1 MTNILYLSEAFH
13 ILFSLLN
20 FLWGYMKNTFA
31 LVLLL
36 ISLPSFASKARLIA
50 LGEDQDG
57 SIYIQDNRNM
67 FLNVAHINNYKD
79 FVTLE
84 WGGSGTTVTSTNGG
98 DSDSSPKAEGG
109 FTRASSGFVYG
120 IYLGSESNTV
130 ARQRASAASFAGAN
144 TSFLQ
149 QDNVVDLFLG
159 GDAGVQWGFNFT
171 YSSAKDDLSDKKQ
184 GVGSSTASADGKFDA
199 NQSYVAT
206 RLGAIVGNIEFF
218 ALINLKNQAGGTK
231 NTTTTLNNEAEK
243 GDFFDEK
250 LGYKVG
256 GTFMFNDLRLF
267 ATQAFNKWDV
277 RDEAEITALQN
288 NIKSEVGVARVSMIN
303 DKTKFFT
310 KFMYVRD
317 AQKTNTTGS
326 TQLSSNQN
334 DKINM
339 VDTNVPITVGLEHE
353 VTSWFILRGSIA
365 QQIYSK
371 VRGDGLASSNNKK
384 IKSTANSTSVN
395 IGSTLTFGQLML
407 DGLIG
412 TTGYETCSGG
422 VCRNNGN
429 KQGIISTDNILTR
442 VALRYNF

>member
-1 MTNILYLSEAFH
+1 MKF
-13 ILFSLLN
+13 LFAAL
-20 FLWGYMKNTFA
+20 FLFLTSN
-31 LVLLL
+31 V
-36 ISLPSFASKARLIA
+36 FASKARLIA

-67 FLNVAHINNYKD
+67 FLNAAQINNYKD

-84 WGGSGTTVTSTNGG
+84 WGGSGTTVTTTNGG
-98 DSDSSPKAEGG
+98 DSDTSPKAEGG

-130 ARQRASAASFAGAN
+130 ARQRASGAAFAGSN

-159 GDAGVQWGFNFT
+159 GDAGVQWGFNLS
-171 YSSAKDDLSDKKQ
+171 YSSTRDNLSDKKQ
-184 GVGSSTASADGKFDA
+184 GVGSSTAAAEGKFDA

-206 RLGAIVGNIEFF
+206 RIGALMGNVEFF
-218 ALINLKNQAGGTK
+218 ANINLKNQAGGTK
-231 NTTTTLNNEAEK
+231 NTSTTFNNEAEK
-243 GDFFDEK
+243 TDFFEEK

-256 GTFMFNDLRLF
+256 GTFMLNDLRIF
-267 ATQAFNKWDV
+267 ITQSFNKWEV
-277 RDEAEITALQN
+277 RDEGEITANQN
-288 NIKSEVGVARVSMIN
+288 SARSEGGVARVSMIN

-310 KFMYVRD
+310 KIMYVRD
-317 AQKTNTTGS
+317 AQKSSTTGS
-326 TQLSSNQN
+326 TQLTSNQN
-334 DKINM
+334 DKIRM
-339 VDTNVPITVGLEHE
+339 TDINVPISVGLEHDI
-353 VTSWFILRGSIA
+353 TTWFIVRGSIA
-365 QQIYSK
+365 QQVYSE
-371 VRGDGLASSNNKK
+371 VSGDGLASSNNKK

-395 IGSTLTFGQLML
+395 VGSTLTFGQLMI
-407 DGLIG
+407 DGLVG
-412 TTGYETCSGG
+412 TTGYETCTGG

>member
-1 MTNILYLSEAFH
+1 MKRILAF
-13 ILFSLLN
+13 IFVVFMS
-20 FLWGYMKNTFA
+20 
-31 LVLLL
+31 
-36 ISLPSFASKARLIA
+36 SPSFASKARLIA

-67 FLNVAHINNYKD
+67 FLNAAHINNYKD
-79 FVTLE
+79 FITLE
-84 WGGSGTTVTSTNGG
+84 WGGGGGSVTSTNGG
-98 DSDSSPKAEGG
+98 DSDNSPKAEGG

-130 ARQRASAASFAGAN
+130 AKQRASAATFAGAN

-149 QDNVVDLFLG
+149 QDNVIDLFLG
-159 GDAGVQWGFNFT
+159 GDAGVQWGFNFS
-171 YSSAKDDLSDKKQ
+171 YSSTKDDLSDKKQ
-184 GVGSSTASADGKFDA
+184 GVGSTTSSADGKFDA

-218 ALINLKNQAGGTK
+218 ANINLKNQAGGTK

-243 GDFFDEK
+243 ADYFDEK

-267 ATQAFNKWDV
+267 ATQAYNKWDV
-277 RDEAEITALQN
+277 RDEAEITAIQN
-288 NIKSEVGVARVSMIN
+288 NIKTEAGVARVSMIN

-317 AQKTNTTGS
+317 AQKTSTTGS

-334 DKINM
+334 DKMNK
-339 VDTNVPITVGLEHE
+339 VDNNIPITVGLEHE
-353 VTSWFILRGSIA
+353 IKSWLILRGSIA
-365 QQIYSK
+365 QQIFSEIS
-371 VRGDGLASSNNKK
+371 GDGQASSNNKK
-384 IKSTANSTSVN
+384 IKSNANSTSVN
-395 IGSTLTFGQLML
+395 VGSTLTFGQFML

-412 TTGYETCSGG
+412 TTGYETCSTTNI
-422 VCRNNGN
+422 CRNNGN

>member
-1 MTNILYLSEAFH
+1 MK
-13 ILFSLLN
+13 LF
-20 FLWGYMKNTFA
+20 FA
-31 LVLLL
+31 LIFFL
-36 ISLPSFASKARLIA
+36 ISVPSFASKARLIA

-67 FLNVAHINNYKD
+67 FLNAAQINNFKD

-98 DSDSSPKAEGG
+98 DSDSNPKAEGG

-130 ARQRASAASFAGAN
+130 AKQRASASAFAGAN
-144 TSFLQ
+144 TNFLQ

-159 GDAGVQWGFNFT
+159 GDAGVQWGFNLS
-171 YSSAKDDLSDKKQ
+171 YSSTSDDLSDKKQ

-206 RLGAIVGNIEFF
+206 RLGALIGNLEFF
-218 ALINLKNQAGGTK
+218 ATINLKNQAGGTK
-231 NTTTTLNNEAEK
+231 NTASTLNNEAEK

-256 GTFMFNDLRLF
+256 GTFMFNDLRIF

-277 RDEAEITALQN
+277 RDSGEITALQN
-288 NIKSEVGVARVSMIN
+288 NIKTEAGVARVSMIN

-334 DKINM
+334 DKINR
-339 VDTNVPITVGLEHE
+339 VDNNIPITVGLEHDIS
-353 VTSWFILRGSIA
+353 SWFILRGSIS
-365 QQIYSK
+365 QQIYSE
-371 VRGDGLASSNNKK
+371 VSGDGLASSSNKK
-384 IKSTANSTSVN
+384 VSSTANSTSVN
-395 IGSTLTFGQLML
+395 IGSTLTFGQLMI

-429 KQGIISTDNILTR
+429 KQGMISTDNILTR